1 MASGIVA
8 GIAGDGG
15 DPRLSV
21 SNARI
26 QTLIKPQERGL
37 HDVHVPFEEYV
48 YYAAK
53 SRAEEDANADAAP
66 KTTLKD
72 VIFPTSGA
80 EKRQFEVSAVD
91 SEKRRGS
98 LTTTTTHTN
107 ANLSRAEVRAAV
119 SDEEWTNAS
128 RALRTAS
135 AAACFYLITTDILGP
150 FGIGFAIG
158 TMGWGEGI
166 GLFTL
171 FGACAGL

>member
-1 MASGIVA
+1 MASGMIA
-8 GIAGDGG
+8 GFAGDGG
-15 DPRLSV
+15 DPRLSI
-21 SNARI
+21 SSAHL
-26 QTLIKPQERGL
+26 QTLIKPQQRGL
-37 HDVHVPFEEYV
+37 HDIHVPFEEYV

-53 SRAEEDANADAAP
+53 ARAEEDAEANTAP

-72 VIFPTSGA
+72 VIFPTSGQ
-80 EKRQFEVSAVD
+80 EKREFEMHAVE

-98 LTTTTTHTN
+98 LTN

-119 SDEEWTNAS
+119 TDEEWTNAS

-158 TMGWGEGI
+158 TMGYGLGI

-171 FGACAGL
+171 FGAAAGL